1 MVDLD
6 GRLKKIRRMVD
17 DGKYFVINRARQ
29 YGKTTLLWALNQY
42 LQQDYAVI
50 SLSFQGLS
58 NADFQDEYA
67 FVQAFADLFV
77 QAIDNSRDASARLDS
92 DTVRCLED
100 IAGGN
105 MDGKIGLRILF
116 NYIKRLCKNSQL
128 PVVLIIDEVDS
139 ASNNQVFMD
148 FLAKLRDMYLNRKVS
163 PTFRSV
169 ILAGVYD
176 IKNLKYKLRPEEQH
190 RQNSPWNVAADFDV
204 DMSFSV
210 SDIEGM
216 LEQYENDN
224 NTGMD
229 ILYMAEQIFEYT
241 SGYPYLV
248 SRICKLMDEKICVM
262 PEFGSKTETWTEKGL
277 QEAVKLLVK
286 EPDTLF
292 DDMFKK
298 LNDCPELIQ
307 VLYAILFTGA
317 VFPYN
322 PDNYEINI
330 ASMFGFIKEENGVI
344 RVANRLFE
352 TRLYNWFTSNEA
364 VNSMTYKAALKD
376 KNQFIQN
383 GRLNM
388 ELVLQKFVEHFT
400 DLYYGNNDKFI
411 EENGRRLFLLYL
423 RPIINGTGNYYI
435 EARTRDM
442 GRTDVVV
449 DYRGEQFV
457 IELKIYHGNEYN
469 RRGEQQ
475 LVDYLENYHLEK
487 GYMLSF
493 NFNKKKTVGVTTVH
507 CNGKTIVEAVV

>member
-1 MVDLD
+1 MVNLD
-6 GRLKKIRRMVD
+6 ERLKKIRVMVD
-17 DGKYFVINRARQ
+17 AGQYFVVNRARQ
-29 YGKTTLLWALNQY
+29 YGKTTMLWALSQY
-42 LQQDYAVI
+42 LQKDYVVI

-58 NADFQDEYA
+58 SADFQDEYA
-67 FVQAFADLFV
+67 FTAAFADLFV
-77 QAIDNSRDASARLDS
+77 QTVSNSTDTADRLDS
-92 DTVRCLED
+92 DTVHALEN
-100 IAGGN
+100 IAESGTEGQYS
-105 MDGKIGLRILF
+105 LRILF
-116 NYIKRLCKNSQL
+116 NHMKKLCKNAAA

-139 ASNNQVFMD
+139 ASNNQIFMD
-148 FLAKLRDMYLNRKVS
+148 FLAKLRDMYLNRKVF

-176 IKNLKYKLRPEEQH
+176 IKNLKFKIRPGEQH
-190 RQNSPWNVAADFDV
+190 RQNSPWNVAADFDI

-216 LEQYENDN
+216 LVQYEEDYH
-224 NTGMD
+224 TGMD
-229 ILYMAEQIFEYT
+229 IFYMAQQIFDYT

-248 SRICKLMDEKICVM
+248 SRICKLMDERICEM
-262 PEFGSKTETWTEKGL
+262 PEFGSRKKAWTENGL
-277 QEAVKLLVK
+277 LESVKILLK

-298 LNDCPELIQ
+298 LNDFPELVK
-307 VLYAILFTGA
+307 VLHAVLFTGA
-317 VFPYN
+317 IFPYN
-322 PDNYEINI
+322 PDNYEIST
-330 ASMFGFIKEENGVI
+330 ASMFGFIKDENGVI

-364 VNSMTYKAALKD
+364 VNSVTYKAALKD
-376 KNQFIQN
+376 KNQFIQD
-383 GRLNM
+383 GKLNM

-400 DLYYGNNDKFI
+400 DVYYGNSEKFV

-449 DYRGEQFV
+449 DYRGEQYV
-457 IELKIYHGNEYN
+457 IELKIYHGSEYN

-475 LVDYLENYHLEK
+475 LSDYLESYHLEK

-493 NFNKKKTVGVTTVH
+493 NFNKKKTVGIKTVY